1 MPKQKQIYARPDLCV
16 GCRTCANACAL
27 VHRGATNPRL
37 GAIRIRQDLVER
49 YEFQEICRHCDDPP
63 CVDACMVG
71 CITKDPKTGLVI
83 QDQSR
88 CVGCWMCL
96 MVCPYG
102 AVKRDV
108 GRGVAIKCNRCADRK
123 VPACVEV
130 CPTGALVLEVRED
143 APVDLFF
150 TEPTVAD

>member
-1 MPKQKQIYARPDLCV
+1 MPRQKQIYARPDLCV

-49 YEFQEICRHCDDPP
+49 YEFQEICRHCAEAP

-71 CITKDPKTGLVI
+71 CITRDPRTGLVT

-102 AVKRDV
+102 AVGRDV
-108 GRGVAIKCNRCADRK
+108 IREVAFKCDRCADRGM
-123 VPACVEV
+123 PACVEV
-130 CPTGALVLEVRED
+130 CPTGALVFEWRED
-143 APVDLFF
+143 APAEAFF